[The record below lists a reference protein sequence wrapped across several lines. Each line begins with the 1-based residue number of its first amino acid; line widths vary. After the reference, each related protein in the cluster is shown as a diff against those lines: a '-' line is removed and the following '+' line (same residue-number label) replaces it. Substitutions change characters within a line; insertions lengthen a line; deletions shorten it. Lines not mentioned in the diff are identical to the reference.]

1 MSSSSMLCEEIA
13 LAKAAFAAGTRTV
26 SPISVD
32 SAFVPEHWA
41 NMRAA
46 WPLSVWLPAIA
57 TPR

>member
-1 MSSSSMLCEEIA
+1 MLCEEIA
-13 LAKAAFAAGTRTV
+13 FAKAASAAGTRAE
-26 SPISVD
+26 SPIKVD
-32 SAFVPEHWA
+32 SALVPPHCA